1 LAWRLKIMGNNKLT
15 VVKITGEAFRQ
26 TEDRLLIPIQKGD
39 LIPEGEIIIV
49 RSGQILL
56 MDSAGNPFELSEGSS
71 LAVGAALPRRM
82 SRSR

>member
-1 LAWRLKIMGNNKLT
+1 VGNNKLT

-49 RSGQILL
+49 GDCTLFGTGI
-56 MDSAGNPFELSEGSS
+56 
-71 LAVGAALPRRM
+71 RM
-82 SRSR
+82 VPWTSKPMNA